1 MTTMTMTT
9 MEMETETQSNDDA
22 GYGVYGIDWPEGA
35 YNFHSESDEMILLD
49 DDDSLI
55 H

>member
-1 MTTMTMTT
+1 
-9 MEMETETQSNDDA
+9 METESNDDA
-22 GYGVYGIDWPEGA
+22 RYGVYGIDWPEGA
-35 YNFHSESDEMILLD
+35 YNFHSENDEMILLD